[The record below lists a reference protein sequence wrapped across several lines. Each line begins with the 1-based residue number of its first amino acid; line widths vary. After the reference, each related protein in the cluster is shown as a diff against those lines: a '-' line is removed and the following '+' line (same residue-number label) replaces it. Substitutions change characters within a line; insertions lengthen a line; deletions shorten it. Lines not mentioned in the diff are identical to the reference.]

1 MNNWEIVIPVVDYG
15 IKIAAI
21 GLVPEG
27 RRPSSSTA
35 WLLIILLVPIVGL
48 PLFLLMGSPYIDRR
62 RHRIQQ
68 EASDQIEDIQ
78 ADIPDYP
85 EGMTLNSSVE
95 SFVHLNRQLTQMPAV
110 TGYCRGLIGDYTRI
124 LQRMEQRIDAAQSFV
139 HLETY
144 ILAWD
149 DATDGVLRALQRAAS
164 RGVEVRVLF
173 DQVGSLKYPGYF
185 TLGKRLRRAGI
196 NYRLMLPLAPWRL
209 RWRRPDLRN
218 HRKLLVVDGTVAF
231 MGSQNLIE
239 RSYLLCKNKK
249 EGRQWVDAMAEL
261 TGPIVDSI
269 NMLFAVDWFT
279 ESDEVLEYAAP
290 QGTLPTPLDDADS
303 TNVLQLI
310 PSGPGFTTEPNLRM
324 FNSLVYNATEQII
337 ICSPYFIPDESLLEA
352 ITTASYRGVEVILLV
367 SEQGDQL
374 MVHHAQSAY
383 YQTLL
388 EAGVRIFQFPKP
400 YVLHTKFLL
409 ADPGTEHCLGA
420 FGSSNLDM
428 RSFGLNYEMTLLA
441 LRGSLKGEL
450 NELANN
456 YLAVSK
462 ELTMERWEKRSLLRR
477 YFDNAMKLTSALQ

>member
-1 MNNWEIVIPVVDYG
+1 MNNWEMILPVLDYG

-68 EASDQIEDIQ
+68 EASDQIDDIHEN
-78 ADIPDYP
+78 IPDYP
-85 EGMTLNSSVE
+85 EGMTLDSSVE
-95 SFVHLNRQLTQMPAV
+95 TFVHLNRQLTQMPAV
-110 TGYCRGLIGDYTRI
+110 TGRCQGLIGDYTRI
-124 LQRMEQRIDAAQSFV
+124 LQRMEESIDTAQSYV

-149 DATDGVLRALQRAAS
+149 EATDGVMRALQRAAA

-185 TLGKRLRRAGI
+185 SLGQRLRHAGI
-196 NYRLMLPLAPWRL
+196 PYRLMLPLAPWRL

-218 HRKLLVVDGTVAF
+218 HRKLLVVDGKVAF

-239 RSYLLCKNKK
+239 RSYLLSKNRKK
-249 EGRQWVDAMAEL
+249 GLQWVDAMAEL
-261 TGPIVDSI
+261 TGPIVGSI

-279 ESDEVLEYAAP
+279 ESGEVLEYSAP
-290 QGTLPTPLDDADS
+290 QGTLPVPRDDADQN
-303 TNVLQLI
+303 NVVQLI
-310 PSGPGFTTEPNLRM
+310 PSGPGFTTQPNLRM

-352 ITTASYRGVEVILLV
+352 ITTACYRGVEVILLV
-367 SEQGDQL
+367 SEKGDQL

-388 EAGVRIFQFPKP
+388 EAGVRIFQFPQP
-400 YVLHTKFLL
+400 YVLHTKFVLI
-409 ADPGTEHCLGA
+409 DPGTDNSLGA

-441 LRGSLKGEL
+441 VRGSLKGEL
-450 NELANN
+450 HTLAHN
-456 YLAVSK
+456 YLAVSQ
-462 ELTMERWEKRSLLRR
+462 ELTVERWEKRGILRR
-477 YFDNAMKLTSALQ
+477 YVDNAFKLTSALQ